1 VTRNLHRIFARV
13 RARGAKHTHQYLSNH
28 LVDVLDITIVY
39 GVGLGVRDFFG
50 KYVRK
55 NLKRLRA

>member
-1 VTRNLHRIFARV
+1 VTRNLYRVFACVRV
-13 RARGAKHTHQYLSNH
+13 GGPEYTHQYLIYH
-28 LVDVLDITIVY
+28 LGAILDISIVY